1 MKIEFS
7 ENGELREL
15 EVARLKVTDKDGYSF
30 RIKQDI
36 ERGIDV
42 LADTLD
48 GRFCVEPHMS
58 NEVTLSVRE

>member
-1 MKIEFS
+1 MI
-7 ENGELREL
+7 
-15 EVARLKVTDKDGYSF
+15 DKDGYSF

-36 ERGIDV
+36 EKGIEV

-58 NEVTLSVRE
+58 NQVTLSVRE